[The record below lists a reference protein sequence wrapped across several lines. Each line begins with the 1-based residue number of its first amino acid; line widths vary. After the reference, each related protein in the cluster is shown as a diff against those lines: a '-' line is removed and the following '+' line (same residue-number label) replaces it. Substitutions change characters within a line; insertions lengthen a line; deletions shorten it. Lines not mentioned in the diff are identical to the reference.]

1 MTVGTCDVTG
11 HNVEGKWARQVLQ
24 PSWPGTEPVHSDQQ
38 HFVLPLCLQASGE
51 HQKQPALIYGS
62 KKAPQANVIAR
73 FSCSFISH
81 PCPAL
86 SLADGLMLEG
96 KKTTKNRDAAC
107 YQLTVPP
114 PCRSD
119 AGRCPAP
126 IPQYG
131 KAAPHTRSASSRQ
144 RAAHFRFA
152 PYHGR
157 AAHGLI
163 GSPA

>member
-1 MTVGTCDVTG
+1 MSSVINSDVKQQLRRQVYVTVGTCDVTG

-62 KKAPQANVIAR
+62 KKAHQANVIAR

-96 KKTTKNRDAAC
+96 KKTTKNKLRRRVLPAHS
-107 YQLTVPP
+107 PP
-114 PCRSD
+114 SLQKR
-119 AGRCPAP
+119 R
-126 IPQYG
+126 
-131 KAAPHTRSASSRQ
+131 
-144 RAAHFRFA
+144 RAMPR
-152 PYHGR
+152 PYP
-157 AAHGLI
+157 
-163 GSPA
+163 SVW